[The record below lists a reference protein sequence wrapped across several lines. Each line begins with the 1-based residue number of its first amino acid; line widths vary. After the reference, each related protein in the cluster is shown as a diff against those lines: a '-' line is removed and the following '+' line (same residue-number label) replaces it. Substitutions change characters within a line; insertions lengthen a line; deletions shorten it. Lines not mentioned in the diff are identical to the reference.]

1 LNGILDGERDN
12 LSMSR
17 FVVFEMDE
25 LYRLNKKTTN
35 GVLFYI
41 FARIR
46 RRLRS
51 DIATLVAV
59 DEFREALSH
68 PLAAKCFEEF
78 LFEGRKL
85 NMSVWLVLQELSKV
99 LQSPLKDAV
108 LQQCFTKVCLAN
120 PQAIWEG
127 AAAYEAL
134 GMNSRDRD
142 LIAHA
147 EPKNHYYVTSPD
159 GKRMISLELGKLAL
173 SFVGASTDRDRA
185 MLDSLAASSGSQWV
199 APWLRSRGLADWAEL
214 HETLISHS
222 SDLKEAAANA

>member
-1 LNGILDGERDN
+1 MTTDSTAKPRTRPAPVLTADNEFFWQGCQAVQAGQTLQAKKSCEQNICGTAAVSVETKPRVVLLLLDSSASRTECTNGSLDCLSLPGTAGRSLTDFYMAVASQEIKEALEFYLNGILDDERDN

-46 RRLRS
+46 RKLRS
-51 DIATLVAV
+51 DIPTLVAV

-68 PLAAKCFEEF
+68 PLAAKCFEQF

-108 LQQCFTKVCLAN
+108 MECA
-120 PQAIWEG
+120 P
-127 AAAYEAL
+127 
-134 GMNSRDRD
+134 S
-142 LIAHA
+142 
-147 EPKNHYYVTSPD
+147 
-159 GKRMISLELGKLAL
+159 
-173 SFVGASTDRDRA
+173 ASVD
-185 MLDSLAASSGSQWV
+185 V
-199 APWLRSRGLADWAEL
+199 V
-214 HETLISHS
+214 
-222 SDLKEAAANA
+222 